1 MIRFACALALSFGM
15 TTERASAQ
23 GSFLVTLAEGGRVVV
38 NEATLYDLDAGSTSG
53 LTDQTVA
60 GSTLWHLRADGQV
73 FENGSRSFAN
83 PVSTLGGLSQWIKV
97 ATDGAGN
104 VFCLES
110 SGRQTQQGA
119 VIADL
124 PNENGTRRFVDME
137 FYDQA
142 LWSLRDD
149 GKVYRG
155 GVEFYSFQANPASL
169 RTTFIALTVDSATN
183 NLYAIRRD
191 GEVWRGPITVIPSTP
206 DLIGDFPSN
215 TPDEDWVDVLY
226 DNASSALWAIRR
238 DGVVFRMPIP
248 GGSGIA
254 YVVFDGDGIEGGG
267 KEFRSLAVAN
277 GEPIAV
283 RYDGRVY
290 RGTQS
295 SSICDF
301 KGDGYIAV
309 EIAAEQPVIGNAKI
323 FKPVVSTYKTSCSVG
338 DLVEFPVLVSSLSS
352 ESFTFTVV
360 ELPPWASF
368 NAGSTPPLFSGTPDV
383 EGNFSFELAIDDG
396 LNGPKTYKY
405 KIQVRAADTDPL
417 KNKKPKF
424 QKLKKVQAITGEAIT
439 IPLRA
444 YDADGDP
451 LIYSVGEMPEG
462 MTFDDGGVGGTPSV
476 TWTPPICAG
485 SWKIEILASE
495 GKGAKPIK
503 GKLQIDVLTALRPPT

>member
-1 MIRFACALALSFGM
+1 M
-15 TTERASAQ
+15 
-23 GSFLVTLAEGGRVVV
+23 VV
-38 NEATLYDLDAGSTSG
+38 NEATLYDLDSGSTSG
-53 LTDQTVA
+53 LTDQAVA

-73 FENGSRSFAN
+73 FENGARAFAN
-83 PVSTLGGLSQWIKV
+83 PVSTLGGLAQWIRV

-110 SGRQTQQGA
+110 TGRQTQQGA

-124 PNENGTRRFVDME
+124 PNENGTRRYVDME

-226 DNASSALWAIRR
+226 DKASSALWAIRR

-248 GGSGIA
+248 GGSGTA

-277 GEPIAV
+277 GEPLAV
-283 RYDGRVY
+283 RYDGRVF

-295 SSICDF
+295 SSLCDF
-301 KGDGYIAV
+301 KGDGYITV
-309 EIAAEQPVIGNAKI
+309 DVSAAQPVIDNAKL
-323 FKPVVSTYKTSCSVG
+323 FKPVVATYKTSCAVG
-338 DLVEFPVLVSSLSS
+338 DLVEFPILVSSLSAA
-352 ESFTFTVV
+352 SFTFTVV

-368 NAGSTPPLFSGTPDV
+368 NAGANPPVFTGTANA
-383 EGNFSFELAIDDG
+383 EGNFSFELTIDDG
-396 LNGPKTYKY
+396 QNAPKTYKY
-405 KIQVRAADTDPL
+405 KIQVRAADTDPA
-417 KNKKPKF
+417 KNRKPKF
-424 QKLKKVQAITGEAIT
+424 QKLKKVQAITGETIT

-444 YDADGDP
+444 YDEDGDA
-451 LIYSVGEMPEG
+451 LTYTVGEMPEG
-462 MTFDDGGVGGTPSV
+462 MTFDDGSLSGTPSV

-485 SWKIEILASE
+485 SWKVELQASE
-495 GKGAKPIK
+495 GKGSKPVK
-503 GKLQIDVLTALRPPT
+503 GKIQIDVLTALR

>member
-1 MIRFACALALSFGM
+1 MIRFTCSITLAFGALTPLS
-15 TTERASAQ
+15 AAQ
-23 GSFLVTLAEGGRVVV
+23 NSFLVTLAEGGRVVV
-38 NEATLYDLDAGSTSG
+38 NEATLYDLDTGSTSG
-53 LTDQTVA
+53 MTDQAVA
-60 GSTLWHLRADGQV
+60 GPDLWHLRADGQV
-73 FENGSRSFAN
+73 FENGARSFTN
-83 PVSTLGGLSQWIKV
+83 PTSVLGGLAQWIKV

-110 SGRQTQQGA
+110 TGRQTQQGA

-124 PNENGTRRFVDME
+124 PNENGTRRYVDME

-155 GVEFYSFQANPASL
+155 GVEFYSFQANPANL
-169 RTTFIALTVDSATN
+169 RTTFIALTVDSTTN

-226 DNASSALWAIRR
+226 DTASSALWAIRR

-248 GGSGIA
+248 GGSGTA

-283 RYDGRVY
+283 RYDGRVF

-309 EIAAEQPVIGNAKI
+309 DISTEQPVVDNAKI
-323 FKPVVSTYKTSCSVG
+323 FKPVVSTYKTTCSVG
-338 DLVEFPVLVSSLSS
+338 DLVEFPILVSSLST
-352 ESFTFTVV
+352 ESFTFAVV

-368 NAGSTPPLFSGTPDV
+368 NAGSIPPLFSGTPNA
-383 EGNFSFELAIDDG
+383 EGNFRFELSIDDG

-405 KIQVRAADTDPL
+405 KIQVRAADSDPS

-424 QKLKKVQAITGEAIT
+424 QKLKKVQAITGETIT

-444 YDADGDP
+444 YDADDDA
-451 LIYSVGEMPEG
+451 LTYTVGEMPEG
-462 MTFDDGGVGGTPSV
+462 MTFDDGSLSGTPSV

-485 SWKIEILASE
+485 SWKIEVFASE
-495 GKGAKPIK
+495 GKGSKSVK
-503 GKLQIDVLTALRPPT
+503 GKIQIDALTALRPKT